1 MMKYIR
7 LIIPCIVLASVFV
20 ACSSADK
27 RLEYALS
34 FAGDNRGELEK
45 VLEHYGQEPEKLE
58 AARFLIRNMP
68 HWYAYEGWQLDSVR
82 QMLALRKLDKESIK
96 KWKQVSFYSLP
107 KVYDAQVITSNYL
120 IENIDLAFKVWKKY
134 PWNRSLDFDD
144 FCEFILPYRIDNEP
158 LSSWRK
164 LYYEHY
170 TPILD
175 SLYHGE
181 DVVYACR
188 MVCGELKKRELYYF
202 TELIIPHMDGEFLY
216 HHRIGYCRESC
227 DITLYAMRACG
238 IPVATE
244 FFRYSPEYQHYHT
257 WNTLRDTTGRFI
269 LFEPGKIDPTRDK
282 ITTDNRK
289 KGKAYRYCFGE
300 QKSTA
305 LLLNVKD
312 IGIPKFFRN
321 SYIRD
326 VTANYFG
333 ENEVTIPIQKEERYI
348 YLGVFRPNGWIP
360 VDMAI
365 SNGDKV
371 TFHNLEPNII
381 YQTLIFDGKQLHP
394 AGYSFIFRNGKA
406 ELLEPDRINR
416 EEAVLKRKMSIKPT
430 ISEWLYR
437 STRGA
442 RIEAANDTTFRQADL
457 LYQIKDSFT
466 TNYYEF
472 CPLHSHQKYKYIRY
486 VPPVGTRVELAELA
500 LYEDTLGKA
509 KISMHAMTSLKPIDK
524 IGNITDGN
532 ILTYFQATD
541 MTSAITFKL
550 EKESSISRITFSPR
564 NDDNYISPGD
574 VYELFYQDGVSGWQS
589 LGIQTAVTREVRY
602 IVPKNALLW
611 LRNLTKG
618 REEQIFIYRDK
629 KQYFTIDITTDSFNR
644 NKINE

>member
-1 MMKYIR
+1 M
-7 LIIPCIVLASVFV
+7 
-20 ACSSADK
+20 
-27 RLEYALS
+27 
-34 FAGDNRGELEK
+34 
-45 VLEHYGQEPEKLE
+45 
-58 AARFLIRNMP
+58 
-68 HWYAYEGWQLDSVR
+68 
-82 QMLALRKLDKESIK
+82 
-96 KWKQVSFYSLP
+96 
-107 KVYDAQVITSNYL
+107 
-120 IENIDLAFKVWKKY
+120 
-134 PWNRSLDFDD
+134 
-144 FCEFILPYRIDNEP
+144 
-158 LSSWRK
+158 
-164 LYYEHY
+164 
-170 TPILD
+170 
-175 SLYHGE
+175 
-181 DVVYACR
+181 
-188 MVCGELKKRELYYF
+188 
-202 TELIIPHMDGEFLY
+202 
-216 HHRIGYCRESC
+216 
-227 DITLYAMRACG
+227 
-238 IPVATE
+238 
-244 FFRYSPEYQHYHT
+244 
-257 WNTLRDTTGRFI
+257 
-269 LFEPGKIDPTRDK
+269 
-282 ITTDNRK
+282 
-289 KGKAYRYCFGE
+289 
-300 QKSTA
+300 
-305 LLLNVKD
+305 
-312 IGIPKFFRN
+312 
-321 SYIRD
+321 
-326 VTANYFG
+326 
-333 ENEVTIPIQKEERYI
+333 
-348 YLGVFRPNGWIP
+348 
-360 VDMAI
+360 
-365 SNGDKV
+365 
-371 TFHNLEPNII
+371 
-381 YQTLIFDGKQLHP
+381 HP